1 MKQRRGGAAAGSV
14 LGAGE
19 GVRGANKQRKRFNG
33 IITVRVVNMH
43 IIVMTNT

>member
-19 GVRGANKQRKRFNG
+19 GGGGQISKGKDLMG
-33 IITVRVVNMH
+33 
-43 IIVMTNT
+43 